1 MNNIFTKRLAMLVI
15 LTLVSSVFAQGRS
28 IVVSPKSIIVN
39 PAPSFEVDVFVNK
52 DDSSKPFTMTH
63 DGRPRRIA
71 FQHYSSSGKEE

>member
-1 MNNIFTKRLAMLVI
+1 MLVI

-52 DDSSKPFTMTH
+52 D
-63 DGRPRRIA
+63 
-71 FQHYSSSGKEE
+71 SSGDEIGRAHV